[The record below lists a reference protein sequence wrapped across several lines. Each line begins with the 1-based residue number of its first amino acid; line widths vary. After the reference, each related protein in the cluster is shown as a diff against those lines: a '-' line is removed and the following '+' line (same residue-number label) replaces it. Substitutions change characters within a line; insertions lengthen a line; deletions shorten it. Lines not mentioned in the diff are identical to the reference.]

1 MTTTFSDYCATADA
15 REQIA
20 ANVLEW
26 TQMLCLALE
35 QDFVQTSIKRA
46 RFLMPSS
53 DNPQYWEDRIAE
65 YKEGKDVYKFSID
78 TGRKYHK
85 IVQTCSDGSQSVH
98 AFVDKKTGELYKA
111 GKDLYKFS
119 IVTGRKYHKI
129 VQTCTDGS
137 QSVHAFVDKN
147 TGELYKAASWKA
159 PAKDVRFDLRII
171 GQREWVLE
179 NCDWAGGYLYK

>member
-1 MTTTFSDYCATADA
+1 MTTTLTLQEFEKVQAA
-15 REQIA
+15 RQVIA
-20 ANVLEW
+20 ANALKY
-26 TQMLCLALE
+26 TQMLCEALE
-35 QDFVQTSIKRA
+35 QNFLEQSIKRA
-46 RFLMPSS
+46 QFLMPSS
-53 DNPQYWEDRIAE
+53 DNPQYWEDRIA
-65 YKEGKDVYKFSID
+65 D
-78 TGRKYHK
+78 
-85 IVQTCSDGSQSVH
+85 
-98 AFVDKKTGELYKA
+98 YKA
-111 GKDLYKFS
+111 GKDVYKFS

-171 GQREWVLE
+171 KDREFVLE

>member
-1 MTTTFSDYCATADA
+1 MTTTFADYCATADA

-111 GKDLYKFS
+111 
-119 IVTGRKYHKI
+119 
-129 VQTCTDGS
+129 
-137 QSVHAFVDKN
+137 
-147 TGELYKAASWKA
+147 ASWKA
-159 PAKDVRFDLRII
+159 PAKGVRFDLRII
-171 GQREWVLE
+171 SQREDVFE
-179 NCDWAGGYLYK
+179 NCDWAGGL

>member
-1 MTTTFSDYCATADA
+1 MTTLTLQEFEQVQAA
-15 REQIA
+15 RQVIA
-20 ANVLEW
+20 ANALKYTE
-26 TQMLCLALE
+26 MLCEALE
-35 QDFVQTSIKRA
+35 QDFLETSIKRA
-46 RFLMPSS
+46 KFLMPSS
-53 DNPQYWEDRIAE
+53 DNPQYWEERIEE
-65 YKEGKDVYKFSID
+65 YKAGKDLYKYSIV

-85 IVQTCSDGSQSVH
+85 IVQTCSDG
-98 AFVDKKTGELYKA
+98 A
-111 GKDLYKFS
+111 
-119 IVTGRKYHKI
+119 
-129 VQTCTDGS
+129 

>member
-1 MTTTFSDYCATADA
+1 MIASSPCYTKFIKQTNLMTVTFSEFAATADA

-20 ANVLEW
+20 ANALKY
-26 TQMLCLALE
+26 TQMLCEALE

-46 RFLMPSS
+46 QFLMPSS
-53 DNPQYWEDRIAE
+53 DNPQYWEERIE
-65 YKEGKDVYKFSID
+65 E
-78 TGRKYHK
+78 
-85 IVQTCSDGSQSVH
+85 
-98 AFVDKKTGELYKA
+98 YKA
-111 GKDLYKFS
+111 GKDVYKFS

-129 VQTCTDGS
+129 VQTCSDGA

-171 GQREWVLE
+171 EQREWVLE